1 MSNIELANDWAAF
14 PIQGSPSAPRTG
26 PFPFRPFL
34 ETVWNHRTDRAAE
47 LVVATDEASAVALA
61 VSDDLVQLVGEADLT
76 DYHAPVGPRITE
88 VLVEALSPYR
98 GRTVRFDSLPLEA
111 TPPVMCA
118 LELVGTEPVLHQHD
132 QTAVLDLPPTFDEWL
147 MGIGK
152 KERHEV
158 RRKQRRFEAEFG
170 PLEIVLGDN
179 DAFSTFCA
187 MHRNSEGEK
196 GLFMTPGM
204 QAYFGDLT
212 ANAGAVIHELVCGGR
227 TLATAFGWETE
238 DGYFYYNSAFDPA
251 AASASPG
258 VVLFTAMIETEIRR
272 GATVFDFLK
281 GNETYKFRHGAVAR
295 PLYTVEGQIR

>member
-1 MSNIELANDWAAF
+1 MSKIELASDWAAF
-14 PIQGSPSAPRTG
+14 PSQGSPLAPRTG

-34 ETVWNHRTDRAAE
+34 ETVWNHRTDRTAE
-47 LVVATDEASAVALA
+47 LVIATDDESGVALA
-61 VSDDLVQLVGEADLT
+61 VSDGLIQLVGESDLT
-76 DYHAPVGPRITE
+76 DYHAPVGPHITE
-88 VLVEALSPYR
+88 VLAEALSPHR
-98 GRTVRFDSLPLEA
+98 GRMVRFDSLPLEA
-111 TPPVMCA
+111 TPPIMRA
-118 LELVGTEPVLHQHD
+118 LELVGGESVLHQHD

-170 PLEIVLGDN
+170 DLEIVLGDD

-187 MHRNSEGEK
+187 MHRNSDGEK
-196 GLFMTPGM
+196 GLFMTPEM

-212 ANAGAVIHELVCGGR
+212 ANTGAVIHQLVCDGR

-238 DGYFYYNSAFDPA
+238 DGYYYYNSAFDPSA
-251 AASASPG
+251 AFASPG

-281 GNETYKFRHGAVAR
+281 GDEAYKFRHGAVAR
-295 PLYTVEGQIR
+295 PLYTVGGQIR